1 VREKDIWL
9 FDVGED
15 AQRAL
20 LRREHLKPSK
30 VGDICYAY
38 TVLHGGCN
46 AAHVCRCA

>member
-1 VREKDIWL
+1 MPRIVWL

-30 VGDICYAY
+30 VWGDLWIVMH
-38 TVLHGGCN
+38 VLCMCGQLRLLH
-46 AAHVCRCA
+46 